1 MELGLISFF
10 DFQLNRANS
19 FFYEALLIFEK
30 VNYKL
35 GIGKCLLR
43 LSHVWA
49 FLCRG
54 RMGVIG
60 RSERE

>member
-49 FLCRG
+49 FLCKDS
-54 RMGVIG
+54 V
-60 RSERE
+60 